1 MPMESFLSEKAK
13 SKLTE
18 KFGIIANSFDHH
30 VLSILAL
37 ACDEGSVTNMRLRYS
52 LSLHKSEIANILK
65 TMTQKGLLVS
75 EGYGRGMRY
84 MLPQKGPDFL
94 NMATSETNVATS
106 EDVNVATLES
116 NVATSESNVVTL
128 IRKRLSREELQNLI
142 MSNCCEWISLEDLSA
157 RINRDSKYL
166 RNHVIPLLLASKKIQ
181 MLYPGTPNH
190 PNQQYKVLD

>member
-1 MPMESFLSEKAK
+1 MATSE
-13 SKLTE
+13 
-18 KFGIIANSFDHH
+18 
-30 VLSILAL
+30 
-37 ACDEGSVTNMRLRYS
+37 TNVAT
-52 LSLHKSEIANILK
+52 SETNVA
-65 TMTQKGLLVS
+65 TS
-75 EGYGRGMRY
+75 ET
-84 MLPQKGPDFL
+84 
-94 NMATSETNVATS
+94 NVATSETNVATS

-116 NVATSESNVVTL
+116 NVVTL
-128 IRKRLSREELQNLI
+128 IKKRLSREELQNLI

>member
-1 MPMESFLSEKAK
+1 MATSEA
-13 SKLTE
+13 
-18 KFGIIANSFDHH
+18 
-30 VLSILAL
+30 
-37 ACDEGSVTNMRLRYS
+37 
-52 LSLHKSEIANILK
+52 
-65 TMTQKGLLVS
+65 
-75 EGYGRGMRY
+75 
-84 MLPQKGPDFL
+84 

-116 NVATSESNVVTL
+116 NVATLDSNVVTL
-128 IRKRLSREELQNLI
+128 IKKRLSREELQNLI
-142 MSNCCEWISLEDLSA
+142 MSNCCEWISLEDLST

>member
-1 MPMESFLSEKAK
+1 
-13 SKLTE
+13 
-18 KFGIIANSFDHH
+18 
-30 VLSILAL
+30 
-37 ACDEGSVTNMRLRYS
+37 
-52 LSLHKSEIANILK
+52 
-65 TMTQKGLLVS
+65 MTKKGLLIP

-94 NMATSETNVATS
+94 NVATSGANVATSGANVATSGANVATS
-106 EDVNVATLES
+106 ETTAK
-116 NVATSESNVVTL
+116 AQ
-128 IRKRLSREELQNLI
+128 IKKRLSREELQNLI
-142 MSNCCEWISLEDLSA
+142 LSNCCEWISLEELSA

>member
-1 MPMESFLSEKAK
+1 
-13 SKLTE
+13 
-18 KFGIIANSFDHH
+18 
-30 VLSILAL
+30 
-37 ACDEGSVTNMRLRYS
+37 
-52 LSLHKSEIANILK
+52 
-65 TMTQKGLLVS
+65 MTQKGLLVS
-75 EGYGRGMRY
+75 EGYGREMRY
-84 MLPQKGPDFL
+84 ILPQKGQDFL
-94 NMATSETNVATS
+94 NMATSEINVATS

-116 NVATSESNVVTL
+116 NVVTL
-128 IRKRLSREELQNLI
+128 IKKRLSREELQNLI

>member
-1 MPMESFLSEKAK
+1 M
-13 SKLTE
+13 
-18 KFGIIANSFDHH
+18 N
-30 VLSILAL
+30 
-37 ACDEGSVTNMRLRYS
+37 
-52 LSLHKSEIANILK
+52 LHKSEISNILK
-65 TMTQKGLLVS
+65 LMTQKGLLVS

-106 EDVNVATLES
+106 ETNVATSEDVNVATLES
-116 NVATSESNVVTL
+116 NVVTL
-128 IRKRLSREELQNLI
+128 IKKRLSREELQNLI
-142 MSNCCEWISLEDLSA
+142 MSNCCEWISLEDLST

>member
-1 MPMESFLSEKAK
+1 
-13 SKLTE
+13 
-18 KFGIIANSFDHH
+18 
-30 VLSILAL
+30 
-37 ACDEGSVTNMRLRYS
+37 MRLRYS

-84 MLPQKGPDFL
+84 MLPQKGPDYL
-94 NMATSETNVATS
+94 NMATSEANMATSEANMATSETNVATS

-116 NVATSESNVVTL
+116 NVATLESNVVTL
-128 IRKRLSREELQNLI
+128 IKKRLSREELQNLI
-142 MSNCCEWISLEDLSA
+142 MSNCCEWISLEDLST

>member
-1 MPMESFLSEKAK
+1 M
-13 SKLTE
+13 
-18 KFGIIANSFDHH
+18 I
-30 VLSILAL
+30 
-37 ACDEGSVTNMRLRYS
+37 
-52 LSLHKSEIANILK
+52 
-65 TMTQKGLLVS
+65 QKGLLVS

-106 EDVNVATLES
+106 E
-116 NVATSESNVVTL
+116 SNVVTL
-128 IRKRLSREELQNLI
+128 IKKRLSREELQNLI
-142 MSNCCEWISLEDLSA
+142 MSNCCEWISLEDLST

-166 RNHVIPLLLASKKIQ
+166 RNHVIPLLLAPQKIQ